1 MEVQHV
7 YLNATSIDEALAY
20 IGIDANDFNLQNS
33 DFTRPIH
40 APIHGIG
47 HLYRTMIAC
56 ALIGQLTER
65 PREAL
70 LAFCG
75 AYIHD
80 LGRTNDGV
88 DPSHGANSVRLHFAR
103 YRALWAKYNLTQLEQ
118 EWVKQAVVQH
128 SSREY
133 MQRGDAG
140 YAVMAILK
148 DADALDR
155 CRIGDLNPDW
165 LRFPESRRL
174 VKAIA
179 HLYCKNPRFNQDM
192 PFAEYVRL
200 VSR

>member
-20 IGIDANDFNLQNS
+20 IGIDANDFNLRNS
-33 DFTRPIH
+33 DFTRPVH

-103 YRALWAKYNLTQLEQ
+103 YRALWTKYHLTQLEQ

>member
-1 MEVQHV
+1 MEVQHY

-20 IGIDANDFNLQNS
+20 IGIDANDFNLRNS

-88 DPSHGANSVRLHFAR
+88 DPSHGANSVRHHYAR
-103 YRALWAKYNLTQLEQ
+103 YMPLWTKYHLTQLEQ

-128 SSREY
+128 ASREY
-133 MQRGDAG
+133 MRRGDPG

-179 HLYCKNPRFNQDM
+179 HLYCKTPRFNQDM

>member
-1 MEVQHV
+1 MEVQHY
-7 YLNATSIDEALAY
+7 YLNASSIDEALAY
-20 IGIDANDFNLQNS
+20 IGIDANDFNLRNS
-33 DFTRPIH
+33 DFTRPVH

-88 DPSHGANSVRLHFAR
+88 DHSHGANSVRHHYAR
-103 YRALWAKYNLTQLEQ
+103 YMPLWTKYHLTQLEQ

-128 SSREY
+128 ASREY
-133 MQRGDAG
+133 MRRGDPG

-155 CRIGDLNPDW
+155 CRIGD
-165 LRFPESRRL
+165 
-174 VKAIA
+174 
-179 HLYCKNPRFNQDM
+179 
-192 PFAEYVRL
+192 
-200 VSR
+200 

>member
-1 MEVQHV
+1 MEVQHY

-20 IGIDANDFNLQNS
+20 IGIDANDFNLRNG
-33 DFTRPIH
+33 DFTRPVH

-103 YRALWAKYNLTQLEQ
+103 YRALWTKYNLTQLEQ

>member
-1 MEVQHV
+1 MDVQHY
-7 YLNATSIDEALAY
+7 YLTPTSIDEALAY
-20 IGIDANDFNLQNS
+20 IGIDANDFNLCNS
-33 DFTRPIH
+33 DFTRPVH

-88 DPSHGANSVRLHFAR
+88 DHSHGANSVRLHFAR
-103 YRALWAKYNLTQLEQ
+103 YMPLWAKYNLTQLEQ

-133 MQRGDAG
+133 MHRGDAG

-174 VKAIA
+174 VMAIA

-192 PFAEYVRL
+192 PFAEYVQL
-200 VSR
+200 VGR

>member
-1 MEVQHV
+1 MEVQHY
-7 YLNATSIDEALAY
+7 YLNASSIDEALAY
-20 IGIDANDFNLQNS
+20 IGIDANDFNLRNS
-33 DFTRPIH
+33 DFTRPVH

-103 YRALWAKYNLTQLEQ
+103 YMPLWTKYDLTQLEQ

-128 SSREY
+128 ASREY
-133 MQRGDAG
+133 MHRGDPG

-192 PFAEYVRL
+192 PFAEYVQL

>member
-1 MEVQHV
+1 MEVQHY
-7 YLNATSIDEALAY
+7 YLTPTLIDEALAY
-20 IGIDANDFNLQNS
+20 IGIDANDFNLCNS
-33 DFTRPIH
+33 DFTRPVH

-88 DPSHGANSVRLHFAR
+88 DHSHGANSVRLHFAR
-103 YRALWAKYNLTQLEQ
+103 YMPLWAKYNLTQLEQ

-128 SSREY
+128 SSQEY
-133 MQRGDAG
+133 MHRGDAG

-174 VKAIA
+174 VIAIA
-179 HLYCKNPRFNQDM
+179 QLYCKNPRFNQDM
-192 PFAEYVRL
+192 PFAEYVQL

>member
-20 IGIDANDFNLQNS
+20 IGIDANDFNLRNS
-33 DFTRPIH
+33 YFTRPIH

-103 YRALWAKYNLTQLEQ
+103 YQALWAKYNLTQLEQ

>member
-1 MEVQHV
+1 MEVQHY
-7 YLNATSIDEALAY
+7 YLTPTSIDEALAY
-20 IGIDANDFNLQNS
+20 IGIDANDFNLRNS
-33 DFTRPIH
+33 DFTRPVH

-47 HLYRTMIAC
+47 HLSRTMLAC

-88 DPSHGANSVRLHFAR
+88 DPSHGANSVRHHYAR
-103 YRALWAKYNLTQLEQ
+103 YMPLWTKYHLTQLEQ

-128 SSREY
+128 ASREY
-133 MQRGDAG
+133 MRRGDPG

-155 CRIGDLNPDW
+155 CRIGDLNPVW

>member
-1 MEVQHV
+1 MEVQHY
-7 YLNATSIDEALAY
+7 YLTPTSIDEALAY
-20 IGIDANDFNLQNS
+20 IGIDANDFNLRNS
-33 DFTRPIH
+33 DFTRPVH
-40 APIHGIG
+40 ASIHGIG

-88 DPSHGANSVRLHFAR
+88 DHSHGANSVRLHFAR
-103 YRALWAKYNLTQLEQ
+103 YMPLWAKYNLTQLEQ

-133 MQRGDAG
+133 MHRGDAG